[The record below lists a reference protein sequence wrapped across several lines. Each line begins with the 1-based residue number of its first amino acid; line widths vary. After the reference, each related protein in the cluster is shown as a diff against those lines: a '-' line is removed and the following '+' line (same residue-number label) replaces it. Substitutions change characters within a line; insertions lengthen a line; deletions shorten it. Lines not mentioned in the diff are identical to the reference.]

1 MNDAFAEIG
10 ASIAEVTKAR
20 QSVARKKSKQVFSAD
35 EIDRLKAVAYAWFR
49 THRACVLAHPSQP
62 DLQGVDA
69 AYQTVMEATGR
80 HAARRTYTQA
90 LLQAKRS
97 LVEVRSFVAA
107 TPVALSPPISAPAP
121 VASSDAPPSFAPL
134 AADPTMQT
142 ILTRRWG
149 EVQQCIGSQAHLAAT
164 VMMGGLLES
173 LLLARI
179 NSSPNQTAVFTATNA
194 PRDRAG
200 RTLPLA
206 DWKLVK
212 MVEVAHELGWISKSA
227 KDVGNVLRDFRNYIH
242 PHKEYTDGVAISGD
256 DACMFWE
263 VTKAISRQVLKSVAQ
278 PP

>member
-1 MNDAFAEIG
+1 MDDAFAEID
-10 ASIAEVTKAR
+10 ASIAEVTKTR
-20 QSVARKKSKQVFSAD
+20 QSVARGSSKQVYSAD
-35 EIDRLKAVAYAWFR
+35 EIDRLKAVAYAWFQ
-49 THRACVLAHPSQP
+49 THRPCVLAHPTRP

-69 AYQTVMEATGR
+69 AYQSVLEATGR
-80 HAARRTYTQA
+80 HAVRTTYTQA
-90 LLQAKRS
+90 LLQAKRA
-97 LVEVRSFVAA
+97 LVVTRSFIAASTVAVSLPVT
-107 TPVALSPPISAPAP
+107 TPLAGGSP
-121 VASSDAPPSFAPL
+121 DAPPSFAPL
-134 AADPTMQT
+134 AADPKMQT

-179 NSSPNQTAVFTATNA
+179 NSSPNQPAVFTATNA

-212 MVEVAHELGWISKSA
+212 MVEVAHELGWISRSA

-242 PHKEYTDGVAISGD
+242 PHKEYTDGVAISED

-263 VTKAISRQVLKSVAQ
+263 VTKAISRQVLSSVGRS
-278 PP
+278 P